1 MIEFI
6 IIALAAWYVAY
17 VVTQLSGPFNVFG
30 RVREWSRRKIRE
42 GEGTPKGSFA
52 EAIECIYCMA
62 FWAGALLYAIWA
74 LTPLQPAIY
83 PLAIAGGALAW
94 DRWISS

>member
-1 MIEFI
+1 MIEFA

-17 VVTQLSGPFNVFG
+17 TVTKLSGPLNVFG
-30 RVREWSRRKIRE
+30 RLRGWARRKVRA
-42 GEGTPKGSFA
+42 GEGAPMGSFA
-52 EAIECIYCMA
+52 EAIEFHYCMA

-74 LTPLQPAIY
+74 LTPAQPAVY
-83 PLAIAGGALAW
+83 VLALAGGALAW